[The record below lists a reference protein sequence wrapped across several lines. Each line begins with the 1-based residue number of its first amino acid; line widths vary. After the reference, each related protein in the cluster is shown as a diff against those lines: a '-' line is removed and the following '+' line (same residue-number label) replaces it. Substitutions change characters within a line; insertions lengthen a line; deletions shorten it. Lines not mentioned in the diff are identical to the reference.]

1 MMENAFS
8 NGRLYLAIPSSNGSN
23 KEEIGQQMFEYQK
36 YLEEKNILNIIG
48 FQTIVKGLRTEEA
61 A

>member
-1 MMENAFS
+1 
-8 NGRLYLAIPSSNGSN
+8 
-23 KEEIGQQMFEYQK
+23 MFEYQK